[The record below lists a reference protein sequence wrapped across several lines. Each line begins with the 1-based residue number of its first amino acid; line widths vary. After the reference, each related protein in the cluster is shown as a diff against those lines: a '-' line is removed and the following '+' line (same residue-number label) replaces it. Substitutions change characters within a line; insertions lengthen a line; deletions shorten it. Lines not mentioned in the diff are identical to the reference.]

1 MDRKIVEVLEKI
13 NDKLW
18 WIALWLFILAIT

>member
-1 MDRKIVEVLEKI
+1 MDRKIVEVLGKI